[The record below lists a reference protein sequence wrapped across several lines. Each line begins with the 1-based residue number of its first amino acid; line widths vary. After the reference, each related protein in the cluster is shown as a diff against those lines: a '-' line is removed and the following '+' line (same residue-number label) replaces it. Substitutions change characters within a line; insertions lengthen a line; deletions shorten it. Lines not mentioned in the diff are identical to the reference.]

1 MGVDVFEVVGV
12 GDAYEEGVI
21 DVNGVDLHVDVEFD
35 VASVLFVGVGG
46 EVDAGDVTEGGFV
59 VGVDF
64 VNSETILEQLAV
76 HQLLYGEM
84 HNYHTSLL
92 WQIIESS
99 FIAWT

>member
-76 HQLLYGEM
+76 HQLLYGEK